1 MDTTIA
7 STPLDR
13 HGTGDSERVFPSGS
27 YLSYLV
33 PLATNF
39 NPETALRPSGSSR
52 KAKFEGVQQR
62 DLLFFDETV
71 DIYLVLRTP
80 RVDEDVLRSCL
91 PRLTVNLE
99 AQVVNAHTS
108 DRENPP
114 SAEVIYRGAVEDT
127 SSAIILT
134 DGLEQISL
142 DGQKEEQETY
152 IHAVWKL
159 SVFLPRPR
167 MRLQAPS
174 VVFAA
179 SAGLEQAQVGRS
191 DAADAGY
198 MQSSAPCGLNL
209 LEAFAHDPMLGGI
222 KPQLSAV
229 RVSRVAPVSQ
239 TKDPPRLI
247 KGMTSLRLKIYPIVH
262 ARVRFSCPNTTPP
275 SPALIAIIE
284 VDFTP
289 FFECEAMLEKIA
301 VSVTDGV
308 VDDLN
313 TQDGMDLPL
322 SCVAHDH
329 LAFLY
334 KLAPKQLD
342 LVSKNPTRD
351 LDIAIEVK
359 ILVRPEEPDIC
370 TPTLTM
376 AWTTNIDFTLPVN
389 PGFGQPMTQPI
400 QRSHRP
406 SQLSISGGVDTQSLI
421 SPSIT
426 RPDAL
431 PSLEAA
437 TAPRPL
443 ETTLPDFGITMT
455 FTGPSHPI
463 YAGEE
468 FVWTV
473 FVVNRSRP
481 EQGGTNHNRNPS
493 PKPPAHL
500 AGARKLALHAIPR
513 RRRND
518 LRVVRPPSAGGG
530 MKRDPAIADAVMDEN
545 VVHAMQRSSAID
557 DTEIICLSADVRIGP
572 LAPDA
577 CAVAELRF
585 VALREGVVGVEAVR
599 IVDLATQEHV
609 DVRELPVV
617 VVQSR

>member
-1 MDTTIA
+1 MA
-7 STPLDR
+7 SASFEFDD
-13 HGTGDSERVFPSGS
+13 GGDGERAFLAGS
-27 YLSYLV
+27 YLSYLI
-33 PLATNF
+33 PHATYF
-39 NPETALRPSGSSR
+39 NPEVALLPSGSNR

-62 DLLFFDETV
+62 DSLFFDETV

-80 RVDEDVLRSCL
+80 RVDEKALRSYL
-91 PRLTVNLE
+91 GRLAVNLE
-99 AQVVNAHTS
+99 AQVVNAHTTGRDS
-108 DRENPP
+108 PP
-114 SAEVIYRGAVEDT
+114 SSETVYRGTVEDPD
-127 SSAIILT
+127 SAIVL
-134 DGLEQISL
+134 GEELEQINL
-142 DGQKEEQETY
+142 DGQNEKEETY
-152 IHAVWKL
+152 MHAVWKL

-167 MRLQAPS
+167 MRLQAPT
-174 VVFAA
+174 VVFSA
-179 SAGLEQAQVGRS
+179 SAALEPPSIRNSNGPES
-191 DAADAGY
+191 GY
-198 MQSSAPCGLNL
+198 MQSGAPAGLNL

-239 TKDPPRLI
+239 SKDPPQLV
-247 KGMTSLRLKIYPIVH
+247 KAMKSLRLKIYPIVH
-262 ARVRFSCPNTTPP
+262 ARVRFARPNATPP
-275 SPALIAIIE
+275 SPALIAILE

-301 VSVTDGV
+301 ASVTDGI

-313 TQDGMDLPL
+313 TQDGMHLPL

-334 KLAPKQLD
+334 KLSPKQLD
-342 LVSKNPTRD
+342 IVSKNPTRD
-351 LDIAIEVK
+351 LDITIEVK

-370 TPTLTM
+370 TPKLTM
-376 AWTTNIDFTLPVN
+376 SWTTNIDFTLPVN
-389 PGFGQPMTQPI
+389 PGFGQPITQPI

-437 TAPRPL
+437 TARPI
-443 ETTLPDFGITMT
+443 ETNLPDFGITMT
-455 FTGPSHPI
+455 FTGPTEPI
-463 YAGEE
+463 YAGQE
-468 FVWTV
+468 FVWTI

-481 EQGGTNHNRNPS
+481 EQGGNNNNPT
-493 PKPPAHL
+493 KPPPHL
-500 AGARKLALHAIPR
+500 SGAARKLALHAIPR

-518 LRVVRPPSAGGG
+518 LRVVRPPSSGGG
-530 MKRDPAIADAVMDEN
+530 TKRDPLIADAVMDEN

-557 DTEIICLSADVRIGP
+557 DTEIICLSADVRVGP